1 MYRLLFSV
9 CSATMPLAMTN
20 YQLKPPSTL
29 SSLAVM
35 EKKEARKKLLEEI
48 RKRRLQNSQNRL
60 KHQRQA
66 YQDNDEYR
74 EYQDML
80 KA

>member
-1 MYRLLFSV
+1 
-9 CSATMPLAMTN
+9 MPLAMIN
-20 YQLKPPSTL
+20 YNLSPTFLPSQAAL
-29 SSLAVM
+29 DAKA
-35 EKKEARKKLLEEI
+35 ERKKLLEEV
-48 RKRRLQNSQNRL
+48 RKRRIQNAQNRL

-80 KA
+80 KANLTS